1 MRRSL
6 SGSDPATDN
15 LRDALAREQERIDD
29 LFAAVVDALDAR
41 DHGRASRALGALSHR
56 LLAHL
61 RTEERHL
68 LPRLGEVHP
77 VEAETL
83 RAEHALIR
91 SKLAA
96 LGMSVH
102 AGSLAAS
109 HVHELAREV
118 RSHGER
124 EDALT
129 YAWADAHLSAPE
141 RIDLLARVRERHA
154 ESQDAKAQARDR
166 SGTG

>member
-1 MRRSL
+1 MKRSF

-29 LFAAVVDALDAR
+29 LFAGVVDALEAR
-41 DHGRASRALGALSHR
+41 DSTRASRALGSLSRR

-68 LPRLGEVHP
+68 LPSLAEAHP
-77 VEAETL
+77 KEAEML
-83 RAEHALIR
+83 RAEHAVIR

-102 AGSLAAS
+102 SDALAPS
-109 HVHELAREV
+109 HVLELAREV

-129 YAWADAHLSAPE
+129 YAWADAHLSAHE

-154 ESQDAKAQARDR
+154 ESQDAPVGPPRARDA
-166 SGTG
+166 